1 MALTV
6 SCLAERLS
14 RRIPAEL
21 SESWDNDGI
30 MVLPDGD
37 AEVTG
42 VLCALDCTTVA
53 IAEAAKRGCN
63 VIVTHHPLL
72 FRPVGRLTVE
82 DSVGKR
88 VVECV
93 RSGIA
98 VLSYHTRLDS
108 LPGGVNDCLAEKIGL
123 KNTEAFL
130 PFARI
135 GDVEE
140 QPFEQ
145 FASHVSAA
153 LGVRLIQCVKSNP
166 SVRRVALVSGSGKDE
181 IRTVLAAGADTF
193 VTGEV
198 MHNHL
203 IDCKEYG
210 LNLICATH
218 FATERIVIPALA
230 ALVREAG
237 ARAEEFSFDERL
249 EYGI

>member
-1 MALTV
+1 MSITV
-6 SCLAERLS
+6 SKLASLLEE
-14 RRIPAEL
+14 RIPADL
-21 SESWDNDGI
+21 SESWDHDGI
-30 MVLPDGD
+30 MVLPDGN

-42 VLCALDCTTVA
+42 VLCALDCTSVA
-53 IAEAAKRGCN
+53 IGETKRLQCN

-72 FRPVGRLTVE
+72 FRPLDRLTAA

-88 VVECV
+88 VLECV

-108 LPGGVNDCLAEKIGL
+108 LPGGVNDCLAERIGL
-123 KNTEAFL
+123 RNSEAFL

-135 GDVEE
+135 GDVDE
-140 QPFEQ
+140 QPFEA

-153 LGVRLIQCVKSNP
+153 LNVPIAQCVKANP

-181 IRTVLAAGADTF
+181 IRAVLAAGADTF

-203 IDCKEYG
+203 IDCAEYG

-230 ALVREAG
+230 ELVRETG
-237 ARAEEFSFDERL
+237 VRAAEYLFDEQR
-249 EYGI
+249 EYGV

>member
-1 MALTV
+1 MTI
-6 SCLAERLS
+6 SELASQLNT
-14 RRIPAEL
+14 RIPPEF
-21 SESWDNDGI
+21 SESWDNDGV

-42 VLCALDCTTVA
+42 VLCALDCTSVA
-53 IAEAAKRGCN
+53 VEQAKKNGCN

-72 FRPVGRLTVE
+72 FRPINRLTCT

-88 VVECV
+88 VLECV
-93 RSGIA
+93 KEGIA

-108 LPGGVNDCLAEKIGL
+108 LPGGVNDCLALTLGISD
-123 KNTEAFL
+123 TEAFL

-135 GDVEE
+135 GSVPEMS
-140 QPFEQ
+140 FEA
-145 FASHVSAA
+145 FAEHVSKA
-153 LGVRLIQCVKSNP
+153 LGTRHIQCVKARP
-166 SVRRVALVSGSGKDE
+166 TVRRVALVSGSGKDE
-181 IRTVLAAGADTF
+181 ICAALAAGADTF

-198 MHNHL
+198 MHNHM
-203 IDCKEYG
+203 IDCREYG

-230 ALVREAG
+230 EMVRSMG
-237 ARAEEFSFDERL
+237 ARTVEYLFDEQL